1 MNPIFCIPQAIDS
14 RSKVLVAG
22 NDVHKK
28 GAGAT
33 ELNSVVESLVKDLKD
48 ASSKS
53 ETPDA
58 ATSGIPGDD
67 QRAHVELGKEI
78 RELASKPLRVL
89 EKFRRDGTAKF
100 RTWEAIR
107 NGAKAVWYADL
118 IEAAERRSPTQS
130 TQTHADILF
139 PSLLSLTQ
147 YLSSCSPLALLSKN
161 ANTTTINPGTARGI
175 RFHLHTSISHMAAVA
190 YSVSRRNIHQ
200 SHPERISR

>member
-1 MNPIFCIPQAIDS
+1 MDLKPASSSSSKHSDIATLMLQLRLTDAVQFLASIQRCLSSFLALTLLITQPLSACLTMNPIFCIPQAIDS

-118 IEAAERRSPTQS
+118 IEAAERYVDSLRSRMT
-130 TQTHADILF
+130 LR
-139 PSLLSLTQ
+139 LLS
-147 YLSSCSPLALLSKN
+147 
-161 ANTTTINPGTARGI
+161 
-175 RFHLHTSISHMAAVA
+175 
-190 YSVSRRNIHQ
+190 
-200 SHPERISR
+200 ISRCVYV